1 MKQSFQPVLQ
11 NPDPS
16 YYAYMKKIGF
26 MYFGIEPPKKKQN
39 SGGLMGM
46 IQNLMSDLGDMD
58 SDGGE

>member
-1 MKQSFQPVLQ
+1 
-11 NPDPS
+11 
-16 YYAYMKKIGF
+16 